1 MHKLRKL
8 NVQTPVVKNQKRKI
22 ISTIKYVKSNYPK
35 NLIEVLNVGS
45 KNLHLYL
52 LSVKKEKIFFKK

>member
-1 MHKLRKL
+1 MHKLRNL

-45 KNLHLYL
+45 KKFTPIF
-52 LSVKKEKIFFKK
+52 VKCKKEKIFKK